1 MLSDRL
7 IRLVNRQE
15 KSITDAE
22 NALLDGLTPIE
33 RKIFAATKGQLNKMK
48 KTGGK
53 YDFDAG
59 NVNLVNELDQVIL
72 NEIQTSSFPENVSK
86 YLQNFD
92 SVTDYQSELHES
104 LNDIKPAEL
113 RKLVDPFKKQMVQD
127 TLNGLTGSGV
137 ASEFIEPVR
146 QALFQNIVAG
156 ANSTEIEGILRKMI
170 QGDAENISKLNRYVG
185 QVTRDSLNQFEGQ
198 VNGRIADEFGL
209 DAFQYVGS
217 LVEDSRS
224 QCVKWVNKSVLLKEE
239 LPALISSAFSS
250 GQGMIP
256 GTNSG
261 NFAVYR
267 GGYNCRHSAIPFKM
281 TKRERERLNKE
292 EEVNVEE
299 EEVTATKNIE
309 EVERSIK
316 DNKKKK
322 SIASSKTKAKKTELN
337 QDLLIS
343 TRPKSINDQA
353 LSNISDQDGAAE
365 IMNEFNTNFSIRN
378 TTEGSK
384 AGTAK
389 FLRTTGRTDLTPNS
403 IGVYKGSTQGFCA
416 VNNTFLSV
424 QMKRSDV
431 LLSIPESRAVGI
443 GGKNPFSPEQSAL
456 DNWFESKPPEFYG
469 KSRIGVFKRTAENS
483 NNGAYVIYE
492 KGGKIKFF
500 GVDEMLNANN
510 QGFRNVSS
518 VITHENGHLIQ
529 NKFDRA
535 IGRTRFNPSG
545 IRPKMA
551 ESMKKHNI
559 TLKDSL
565 TWYGESNTSEL
576 YAESMSAYVHANK
589 DFKKHSPKLFDWF
602 EDLTFNVYGIDKKTI
617 ILSK

>member
-365 IMNEFNTNFSIRN
+365 IMNEFNTTFTIRN
-378 TTEGSK
+378 SSEAGK

-403 IGVYKGSTQGFCA
+403 IGVYSNGTQGFCA
-416 VNNTFLSV
+416 VSNKFLSIK
-424 QMKRSDV
+424 MKRNDV
-431 LLSIPESRAVGI
+431 IRPTIDARAVGI
-443 GGKNPFSPEQSAL
+443 KSENPFSPNSNDL
-456 DNWFESKPPEFYG
+456 DNWIETSNSDWYG
-469 KSRIGVFKRTAENS
+469 KNSTGVFRRNS
-483 NNGAYVIYE
+483 KGSSQGSYILQKKNGKTKY
-492 KGGKIKFF
+492 F
-500 GVDEMLNANN
+500 GIDEMLNVDNEN
-510 QGFRNVSS
+510 FSDVTS
-518 VITHENGHLIQ
+518 VLTHENGHLIQ
-529 NKFDRA
+529 NKFDPKV
-535 IGRTRFNPSG
+535 GNT
-545 IRPKMA
+545 RPKML
-551 ESMKKHNI
+551 ESLKKHNVK
-559 TLKDSL
+559 LDESL
-565 TWYGESNTSEL
+565 TWYGETNQSEL
-576 YAESMSAYVHANK
+576 YAETFSAYVHANA